1 MSLCIALW
9 GLFGQSGP
17 VAGPTRLFR
26 VNALRPYASLG
37 RRGELRRLRRL
48 AAAALRRFGVEHA
61 GLTVLRHEH
70 NTTFRVDTATGLYVL
85 RLNRSGVHDERT
97 IASEMSWLTAL
108 AEDTDLGVPLPVT
121 ARDGSHVVSESAPGV
136 PERRLGVLLRWQEGR
151 FVDRRLTLRHLVSV
165 GELIGQL
172 QRHALAW
179 TPPRGFARPRVD
191 VLTTAARRASIAGP
205 GEKGTQGAFPTSD
218 DQASALALVAQLLGE
233 RDRDVIA
240 GAIGLA
246 RRSAETLARSPDGH
260 GLLHADLHYEN
271 FLFRGGRALA
281 IDFDDCGW
289 GNYLYDLAVPL
300 SELEGWSNYDALR
313 DALLDGYARQRSLP
327 HGYDDH
333 LCALAI
339 LRRVQLIMW
348 ILESREQAAFR
359 DDWQSWVRKDVRALA
374 HALEA

>member
-1 MSLCIALW
+1 
-9 GLFGQSGP
+9 
-17 VAGPTRLFR
+17 
-26 VNALRPYASLG
+26 
-37 RRGELRRLRRL
+37 
-48 AAAALRRFGVEHA
+48 VEDA

-70 NTTFRVDTATGLYVL
+70 NTAFRVDTATGRHVL

-108 AEDTDLGVPLPVT
+108 AEATDLGVPVPVT
-121 ARDGSHVVSESAPGV
+121 ARDGSLVVSESAPGV
-136 PERRLGVLLRWQEGR
+136 PAPRFGVLLRWQEGR
-151 FVDRRLTLRHLVSV
+151 FVDRRLTPRHLASV
-165 GELIGQL
+165 GDLIGQL
-172 QRHALAW
+172 QRHAVGW
-179 TPPRGFARPRVD
+179 TPPLGFARPRVD
-191 VLTTAARRASIAGP
+191 VLTTAARHASIGGP
-205 GEKGTQGAFPTSD
+205 GEEGTQGAIPTSD

-233 RDRDVIA
+233 HDRHVIA
-240 GAIGLA
+240 DAIGLA
-246 RRSAETLARSPDGH
+246 SRSAETLAGTPDGQ

-271 FLFRGGRALA
+271 FLFRDGRALA

-300 SELEGWSNYDALR
+300 SELEGRSNYEALR
-313 DALLDGYARQRSLP
+313 DALLDGYTRQRPLP
-327 HGYDDH
+327 HGYDEH
-333 LCALAI
+333 LRALAI